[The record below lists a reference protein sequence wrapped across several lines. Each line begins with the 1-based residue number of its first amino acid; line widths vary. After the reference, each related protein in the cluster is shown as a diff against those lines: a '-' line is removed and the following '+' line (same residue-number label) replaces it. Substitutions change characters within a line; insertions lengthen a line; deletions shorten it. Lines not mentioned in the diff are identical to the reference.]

1 MTCPNVNFYYR
12 WQKNYMKGVNMY
24 PNLKA
29 EMVRKGL
36 SLKDL
41 AKQTNIRYETFCK
54 KCRGGAEFTIPEIY
68 KIIEIFGMTFEY
80 LFKRDEELGDSNG

>member
-1 MTCPNVNFYYR
+1 
-12 WQKNYMKGVNMY
+12 MY

-41 AKQTNIRYETFCK
+41 AKQVDIRYETFCK
-54 KCRGGAEFTIPEIY
+54 KCRGDAEFTIPEIY
-68 KIIEIFGMTFEY
+68 KIIEIFGMSFEY
-80 LFKRDEELGDSNG
+80 LFKKEDAVEVCNG